1 MKESRKKFN
10 VADFVSNS
18 ETPVETRDNKR
29 VIIYTTDRQSEYPVV
44 GDILGSDG
52 KITGDCSYWSSTG
65 DFKHLV
71 NDESP
76 FDLVFKG
83 GRRWTNGELSRWL
96 REGSTDDYRE
106 VLDTS
111 TGCIS
116 AQYSYQETLEYDS
129 CPCNLKIRV
138 NKEDWTEPISVKNPI
153 NPKNIDRAIY
163 YILRFN
169 KTGGIRISL
178 SSLFEFRRGCFFIKT
193 LNNTSELPLDEF
205 LEKLKNPDYL
215 VNEIRKSDKT
225 EHNCYRQDEKDWSK
239 IEVEIHNLNQ
249 RYLDFEDLSDME
261 LINSM
266 RQKLEGKT
274 YEGEH
279 YLSLASL
286 VNFKTSN
293 L

>member
-1 MKESRKKFN
+1 MRENRKKFD
-10 VADFVSNS
+10 VADFISNE

-29 VIIYTTDRQSEYPVV
+29 VIIYTIDRQGEYPVV

-96 REGSTDDYRE
+96 REGSTNDYRE
-106 VLDTS
+106 VLDTD

-129 CPCNLKIRV
+129 CPGNLKIRV
-138 NKEDWTEPISVKNPI
+138 NKEDWTEPVSVKNPI
-153 NPKNIDRAIY
+153 NPKNIDRVIY
-163 YILRFN
+163 YTLWFD

-178 SSLFEFRRGCFFIKT
+178 GNLFEIRRECFFMKS
-193 LNNTSELPLDEF
+193 LDNTSELPLSEF
-205 LEKLKNPDYL
+205 LEKLKNLDYL
-215 VNEIRKSDKT
+215 VNEIRRYNKT
-225 EHNCYRQDEKDWSK
+225 EHNCGI
-239 IEVEIHNLNQ
+239 IEVRDLNK
-249 RYLDFEDLSDME
+249 RYLDFEDLSDVE

-266 RQKLEGKT
+266 RQKLERKN

-279 YLSLASL
+279 YLSLVSL